1 MLQASCL
8 HSFVQDYIYAGG
20 ICDFGVYAT
29 TGPPNYDPLYPTT
42 DQCDVDYY
50 EYEYYSEQYMDYFEY
65 NVTTINTGVCSTDT
79 VTKLATR
86 ECQRELASQ
95 PNFIYVTLNTMMYDM
110 CRPDEVP
117 GALEGLRKQRPERKA
132 KNETHRLTPIG
143 LVLADLSDGVLSTDL
158 KFGMVHHYI
167 KIKLTS
173 YFQRILRTATR
184 GCVP

>member
-1 MLQASCL
+1 M
-8 HSFVQDYIYAGG
+8 
-20 ICDFGVYAT
+20 
-29 TGPPNYDPLYPTT
+29 
-42 DQCDVDYY
+42 VDIY
-50 EYEYYSEQYMDYFEY
+50 EYEYDDYEY
-65 NVTTINTGVCSTDT
+65 NVTEITTGVCSEETAA
-79 VTKLATR
+79 KLATR

-117 GALEGLRKQRPERKA
+117 AALNGLRKQRAERKA
-132 KNETHRLTPIG
+132 NNETHRLTPIG
-143 LVLADLSDGVLSTDL
+143 LVLADLPDGVLSTDL
-158 KFGMVHHYI
+158 KFGIMLHHYI